1 MTDMTEFVLED
12 HPYQQTRLAY
22 PDERLALT
30 DPRSADGV
38 EEMRSLEI
46 EREHD
51 VGAGRWQGLG
61 WRQSRSEIMLPRA
74 HVDERLI
81 TEGLH
86 EIETRCGG
94 SRRNPWACDY

>member
-1 MTDMTEFVLED
+1 MDERVLLN
-12 HPYQQTRLAY
+12 HSLKQTRLAY

-46 EREHD
+46 ERERD

-61 WRQSRSEIMLPRA
+61 WRQSRREIMLPRA
-74 HVDERLI
+74 RVDERLI

-86 EIETRCGG
+86 EIETRCRG